1 MKRSY
6 CLFLFPILVA
16 SAGCPSSDNNVGSL
30 GNDAGG
36 GTTGIGGT
44 TGAGGTTGT
53 GGTGG
58 TVTTCGGLFPRSSC
72 AAGEF
77 CETAPG
83 ECCCDYPG
91 TCVAPPQVCPAF
103 YQPVCGCDRKTYSN
117 DCLRLAAGI
126 SKNFDGACPTTDA
139 GVPDAPST
147 GQDAAQDAP
156 EAGAAHQCQLNTDG
170 TCSAVTPNTACT
182 TFHGRRFD
190 ESAGCYSTASTSLG
204 CCATAAGESCG
215 LPAMVGCYQ
224 VATDGGVVAY
234 WTPGLATT
242 AMPGVQQCDQG
253 KSPTV
258 TAAQPCSSTPADAG
272 AAPVLMKPTLP
283 AACLTDQD
291 CCVARD
297 NWTGIAYLV
306 GQTEFDAMNASIARF
321 HAGSRLA
328 VACMMGGVQVQCK
341 DGFCMG
347 EWFPPGFSGSDLSN
361 SHCGHIVGADA
372 GTGFG
377 SSDSTW
383 ACH

>member
-1 MKRSY
+1 
-6 CLFLFPILVA
+6 
-16 SAGCPSSDNNVGSL
+16 
-30 GNDAGG
+30 
-36 GTTGIGGT
+36 
-44 TGAGGTTGT
+44 
-53 GGTGG
+53 
-58 TVTTCGGLFPRSSC
+58 
-72 AAGEF
+72 
-77 CETAPG
+77 
-83 ECCCDYPG
+83 
-91 TCVAPPQVCPAF
+91 
-103 YQPVCGCDRKTYSN
+103 
-117 DCLRLAAGI
+117 
-126 SKNFDGACPTTDA
+126 
-139 GVPDAPST
+139 
-147 GQDAAQDAP
+147 
-156 EAGAAHQCQLNTDG
+156 
-170 TCSAVTPNTACT
+170 
-182 TFHGRRFD
+182 
-190 ESAGCYSTASTSLG
+190 
-204 CCATAAGESCG
+204 
-215 LPAMVGCYQ
+215 MVGCYQ